1 MAVVWS
7 SFGVVAIRYVLPVL
21 WMTSCFFY
29 NGPYSGM
36 NFVTKDRFSLNLL
49 FTVKSGRIKFNL
61 LLLNGIILA
70 NYFEITRKE
79 STRGT
84 EKFDD

>member
-1 MAVVWS
+1 
-7 SFGVVAIRYVLPVL
+7 
-21 WMTSCFFY
+21 
-29 NGPYSGM
+29 M
-36 NFVTKDRFSLNLL
+36 NFVTKDRFRLNLL